1 MKTKKQLIN
10 NIIGQLNGINAMLDN
25 EEDCF
30 KTLTQL
36 KAAKSALSSI
46 TNKFLQENF
55 IKCMKSC
62 SSDEKSHEE
71 ICEKF
76 FKEILR

>member
-1 MKTKKQLIN
+1 MKTKTQLIN
-10 NIIGQLNGINAMLDN
+10 NIIGQLNGISHMIEN
-25 EEDCF
+25 EEECF
-30 KTLTQL
+30 KVLTQL
-36 KAAKSALSSI
+36 KAARSALASV

-55 IKCMKSC
+55 VKCMKSC

-76 FKEILR
+76 FKEILK